1 MSVCRSIRP
10 SVCLSVTCMIYQNTG
25 FVYKI
30 IARGRDNTTRDT
42 KAVVGLQTDSIDAIA
57 MLNVQLKVPN
67 DS

>member
-1 MSVCRSIRP
+1 
-10 SVCLSVTCMIYQNTG
+10 MIYQNTG